1 MKKLTV
7 KEIIKCKGSKKLSE
21 VYTHNP
27 LEAAACEAAGIEMIV
42 SSELNDIDGIR
53 DSAKNTFLTVGLK
66 YGSYLNEFEIVK
78 RSFELINIGAD
89 AIYCPQS
96 HKLIKAISDE
106 GIPVVGHSGFIPYK
120 STFYGGFKAYGKN
133 ALEAQKILHSPDTAD
148 AAKVDVFVSYTG
160 ETGEQQIAAIEANAS
175 PRNPK
180 VRIRNKS
187 SSSIILLV
195 ACLSTAS

>member
-7 KEIIKCKGSKKLSE
+7 KEIIKCKGSRKLSE

-53 DSAKNTFLTVGLK
+53 NSAKNTFLTVGLK

-133 ALEAQKILHSPDTAD
+133 AKEANKIPSKMPGPLLLNLKLCHSKLLSILVKTLMFLLLVWGVALDAMHNIYLQKI
-148 AAKVDVFVSYTG
+148 F
-160 ETGEQQIAAIEANAS
+160 
-175 PRNPK
+175 
-180 VRIRNKS
+180 
-187 SSSIILLV
+187 
-195 ACLSTAS
+195 